1 MSATTVVSPPAAPH
15 YRLGDVV
22 RSERTK
28 FLSLR
33 STRWILAAFPVAAVV
48 LGMVIGAATGAH
60 WPHMSASSRAHWD
73 PTNNILAG
81 LIPGYIVL
89 PVLGVLMVSS
99 EYSSGS
105 IRSTLVAVPRRE
117 MVLVAKAIVYAAAVL
132 AVCEVVTFATFFAG
146 QAVMGTAPRATLGQ
160 PGVLRALLLS
170 GAFLVLMGLFGLG
183 LGAILRRS
191 AAAMAVYAGVA
202 LVLPSLL
209 IALPGN
215 LWRFGPIVILG
226 NSVAAVNILPGF
238 LSPWAGFAAMA
249 AYATAALAAGGV
261 LLARRDT

>member
-1 MSATTVVSPPAAPH
+1 MSVTTFVSPPAAPH

-89 PVLGVLMVSS
+89 PVLGVLMMSS

-117 MVLVAKAIVYAAAVL
+117 MVLVRRLYR
-132 AVCEVVTFATFFAG
+132 T
-146 QAVMGTAPRATLGQ
+146 GT
-160 PGVLRALLLS
+160 LL
-170 GAFLVLMGLFGLG
+170 
-183 LGAILRRS
+183 
-191 AAAMAVYAGVA
+191 
-202 LVLPSLL
+202 
-209 IALPGN
+209 
-215 LWRFGPIVILG
+215 
-226 NSVAAVNILPGF
+226 
-238 LSPWAGFAAMA
+238 
-249 AYATAALAAGGV
+249 TAAFTADASASTRADNGKSEGASIV
-261 LLARRDT
+261 